1 MARRISNIDPI
12 NLQSRTAVGV
22 SLPLNGPAGGFN
34 NTYTTDEQLKTNLIA
49 YLLTNRGERVFQP
62 NFGADLRKVIFE
74 QLEFGTLEELKETLT
89 LKISNEFPRV
99 RIIEMNVTP
108 DEDTNSIDIFFS
120 YRVTNTNIQNT
131 ISINVG

>member
-12 NLQSRTAVGV
+12 DLQFRTAVGV

>member
-1 MARRISNIDPI
+1 MATLVSNIDPI
-12 NLQSRTAVGV
+12 NIKSQTAVGV

-34 NTYTTDEQLKTNLIA
+34 NTYTTDEQLKTNLIS

-62 NFGADLRKVIFE
+62 NFGADLRKTLFE
-74 QLEFGTLEELKETLT
+74 QLEFGTLDELRETLT

-99 RIIEMNVTP
+99 RILEMNVTP

>member
-12 NLQSRTAVGV
+12 DLQSRTAVGV

-99 RIIEMNVTP
+99 RIIEMNITP

>member
-1 MARRISNIDPI
+1 MATVVSNIDPI
-12 NLQSRTAVGV
+12 NINPQTAVGV
-22 SLPLNGPAGGFN
+22 SLPLNGPAGGFS

-62 NFGADLRKVIFE
+62 NFGADLRKELFKQI
-74 QLEFGTLEELKETLT
+74 EFGTLDELRETLT

-99 RIIEMNVTP
+99 RILEMNVTP
-108 DEDTNSIDIFFS
+108 DGDSNSIDIYFS

>member
-1 MARRISNIDPI
+1 MATLVSNIDPI
-12 NLQSRTAVGV
+12 NIKSQTAVGV

-34 NTYTTDEQLKTNLIA
+34 NTYTTDEQLKTNLIS

-62 NFGADLRKVIFE
+62 NFGADLRKTLFE
-74 QLEFGTLEELKETLT
+74 QLEFGTLDELRETLT

-99 RIIEMNVTP
+99 RILEMNVTP
-108 DEDTNSIDIFFS
+108 DEDANSIDIFFS

>member
-12 NLQSRTAVGV
+12 NLQSRTAVGI

-49 YLLTNRGERVFQP
+49 YLLTNRGERVFEP